1 MQMNAVT
8 YAFWNIISAQP
19 FPWNRIQDCTIS
31 HCLPIDFMPEMKF
44 YFVFILQLHFLAQAI
59 SDSEIQIGYQVTLA
73 IPTEYT
79 KGFTGRA
86 FLIEAEQMPPMFRA
100 AINVEAVDQKYSC
113 SLDVFLADV
122 RVWSSGHLSR
132 FYATEKCV
140 LELTK
145 DGDLRLK
152 GQKERVGWRSGT
164 SGQGVERLY
173 LLRTGNLVL
182 VDAGNFIKWQT
193 FNFPTDVMLWG
204 QSLSSQTRLTSF
216 PKNSTMSYSFE
227 IQYNKIAL
235 YLNVDKWKYSYW
247 ELRPAGDQNI
257 THLQLTSNGLV
268 IFNGRQ
274 KVGRVASIGPDP
286 PRFLTLGG
294 STGNLGLYYY
304 STEKRKFEASFQ
316 AINSTCDLPL
326 ACEPHGICTSSG
338 CSHFNIKGDLD
349 DLCGGRGTEMMELE
363 GVASVL
369 NGGVYQANVTK
380 KECVDLCLDDCTCAA
395 TQYAV
400 ADEDSRKGQC
410 SLYRM
415 ARGIKKVEGEGG
427 RRAIYM
433 AKVRKGTT
441 DEHGKNSRLKKWM
454 IILIVVVD
462 GFILFAVLG
471 GLGYCVIRKRRNA
484 ASRQAAN

>member
-1 MQMNAVT
+1 
-8 YAFWNIISAQP
+8 
-19 FPWNRIQDCTIS
+19 
-31 HCLPIDFMPEMKF
+31 MKF
-44 YFVFILQLHFLAQAI
+44 YFLFVLQLQFLARTI

-86 FLIEAEQMPPMFRA
+86 FLIETEQMPPKFRA
-100 AINVEAVDQKYSC
+100 AINVEAVDEKYSC

-132 FYATEKCV
+132 FYTTEKCV

-182 VDAGNFIKWQT
+182 VDDGNFIKWQT
-193 FNFPTDVMLWG
+193 FNFPTDIMLWG
-204 QSLSSQTRLTSF
+204 QRLSSQTRLTSF
-216 PKNSTMSYSFE
+216 PTNSTQFYSFE

-235 YLNVDKWKYSYW
+235 YINFDEWKYSYW
-247 ELRPAGDQNI
+247 ELRPPGEQNI

-268 IFNGRQ
+268 IFGGRQ
-274 KVGRVASIGPDP
+274 KIGRITSTSPEP
-286 PRFLTLGG
+286 PRFLALGG
-294 STGNLGLYYY
+294 STGNLGIYYY
-304 STEKRKFEASFQ
+304 SSEKGKFEASFQ

-326 ACEPHGICTSSG
+326 TCKPYSICTSSG
-338 CSHFNIKGDLD
+338 SCSDINIQESLD
-349 DLCGGRGTEMMELE
+349 DLCGRSGTEMMELQ

-380 KECVDLCLDDCTCAA
+380 EECSNLCLDDCTCSA
-395 TQYAV
+395 TQYAI
-400 ADEDSRKGQC
+400 ADDDSRTGQC

-415 ARGIKKVEGEGG
+415 ARGIKKIED
-427 RRAIYM
+427 RRRVIYM
-433 AKVRKGTT
+433 VKVGAGTR
-441 DEHGKNSRLKKWM
+441 DGHGKNSRLKKWM
-454 IILIVVVD
+454 VILIVVVD
-462 GFILFAVLG
+462 GFILFVVLG
-471 GLGYCVIRKRRNA
+471 GLGYCVLRKRRK
-484 ASRQAAN
+484 ASRQANN